1 MPILTLGISF
11 RRAPIE
17 LLERLAFADD
27 DLAKAYRHALD
38 QEAID
43 EAVIVSTCNRVEIT
57 ASVPSYHAGFL
68 ALKRVLTETR
78 GVGPDELAEPL
89 YSHWEQDAADH
100 LFAVAAGL
108 DSMVIG
114 ETQIHAQV
122 RDALRRA
129 TREKASGPVLT
140 ALFHAAGRAGRRAR
154 AETSLGAAP
163 DAFVSLGADIASEIL
178 GPLGGRRVV
187 VVGAG
192 QIAGIAVKHLR
203 GRGVGDIRVL
213 NRSAEHARALAERT
227 GAHAASLEELP
238 EALAHADLV
247 VSATGAIGVVI
258 DAGAV
263 RTALDGRRKPLV
275 LLDIAVPRDV
285 DPDVAGLNG
294 VRLIDIATI
303 QDRLATHAEE
313 TAADIARAHEIVAEE
328 VRRWVVRRRSD
339 ALAPLI
345 RAVRRRGDEAVRMEL
360 DRYAARLAELTPDER
375 EAVESLARG
384 IAAKLLHDPIVALKE
399 HGEPGSDGAHARLLA
414 ELLGIGIDTNA
425 E

>member
-17 LLERLAFADD
+17 LLERLSFADD
-27 DLAKAYRHALD
+27 DLAKAYRHAMD
-38 QEAID
+38 QDAID

-57 ASVPSYHAGFL
+57 ANVSSYHAGFL
-68 ALKRVLTETR
+68 ALRRVLTETR
-78 GVGPDELAEPL
+78 GVGPEELAEPL

-108 DSMVIG
+108 DSLVIG
-114 ETQIHAQV
+114 ETQIQGQV

-129 TREKASGPVLT
+129 AREEAAGPVLT
-140 ALFHAAGRAGRRAR
+140 ALFHSAGRAGRRAR

-163 DAFVSLGADIASEIL
+163 DAFVSLGADLASETL
-178 GPLGGRRVV
+178 GSLDGRRVV

-192 QIAGIAVKHLR
+192 QMAGIAAKHLR
-203 GRGVGDIRVL
+203 GRGVGDIRFL

-227 GAHAASLEELP
+227 GAHAAGLDELP
-238 EALAHADLV
+238 EALAAADLV
-247 VSATGAIGVVI
+247 VSATGATGIVI
-258 DAGAV
+258 DAFAV
-263 RTALDGRRKPLV
+263 RTALDDRSGPLV

-285 DPDVAGLNG
+285 DPDVAGLDG
-294 VRLIDIATI
+294 VRLIDIEMI
-303 QDRLATHAEE
+303 HDRLATHAEE
-313 TAADIARAHEIVAEE
+313 TADDIARAHEIVAEE

-345 RAVRRRGDEAVRMEL
+345 RAVRRRGDDAVSAEL
-360 DRYAARLAELTPDER
+360 DRYAARLAALTPDER

-384 IAAKLLHDPIVALKE
+384 IAAKLLHDPIVAIKE
-399 HGEPGSDGAHARLLA
+399 HSEPGSDGLHARLLA
-414 ELLGIGIDTNA
+414 ELLGIGIDPDA